1 MVFYSLPYVFIIALG
16 IKLND
21 FLTYYKYKEEN
32 IDMRNTTIILEKN
45 NYIVIEDY
53 IKDISWNT
61 NKSGFGI

>member
-1 MVFYSLPYVFIIALG
+1 
-16 IKLND
+16 
-21 FLTYYKYKEEN
+21 
-32 IDMRNTTIILEKN
+32 MRNTTIILEKN